1 VEGSQAGQIAAAAA
15 GGACS
20 AVISGPAELVMI
32 QQQKH
37 GGGLGETAAR
47 LFRER
52 GLAGM
57 YRGVVRNPG
66 SWRCQRMNT
75 GTQAARRPCSCHQP
89 MMQHG

>member
-1 VEGSQAGQIAAAAA
+1 MEGSQAGQIAAAAA

-66 SWRCQRMNT
+66 LWRCQSKPHANCAITSKLRCST
-75 GTQAARRPCSCHQP
+75 GSCIR
-89 MMQHG
+89 

>member
-1 VEGSQAGQIAAAAA
+1 MEGSQGGQIASAAAA
-15 GGACS
+15 GACS
-20 AVISGPAELVMI
+20 AIISGPAELVMI

-57 YRGVVRNPG
+57 FRGTVRGWAPTCVPEHCLYNEELLSYWP
-66 SWRCQRMNT
+66 SW
-75 GTQAARRPCSCHQP
+75 S
-89 MMQHG
+89 